1 MSTRVDIYFILFV
14 YWKRVNFV
22 GFLCSERCV
31 WRIFLAKLQIMKWNP
46 WLLNL
51 IVFTPNGIVWEPIK
65 HIPWVV
71 PPPSNSHHQDYYIF
85 SRDPYKP
92 SFATITGR
100 GDNPTYPP
108 TFLYSWNM
116 TAEIWYLTLNSDLIQ
131 WPDEWLED
139 PFVGTRLIRVHMSPH
154 DYMMHANIDMFCFL
168 RVYIRV

>member
-1 MSTRVDIYFILFV
+1 MKTCQFCRISVF
-14 YWKRVNFV
+14 WKM
-22 GFLCSERCV
+22 C
-31 WRIFLAKLQIMKWNP
+31 LANLPCETSNHKWNP

-51 IVFTPNGIVWEPIK
+51 IVFTPNGIAWEPIK

-116 TAEIWYLTLNSDLIQ
+116 TAEIWYSIWHWILIWYNDQ
-131 WPDEWLED
+131 MNDWRIHLLGLGW
-139 PFVGTRLIRVHMSPH
+139 FASTWVHMIIWCMQTLTCSVSCVST
-154 DYMMHANIDMFCFL
+154 YGYNLQYVIEL
-168 RVYIRV
+168 